1 MRGTHGPPPYARYIY
16 LRFDSET
23 DEKASCRLSVL
34 IDAVDFLWVRLCV

>member
-1 MRGTHGPPPYARYIY
+1 MGHAPYGRYIY